1 MNQTYETKNYTLYSF
16 DKPKKLS
23 RSEEIKIWHEVVKQK
38 KYWTFI
44 KQYTALIYY
53 MIKVVLNNR
62 NKTLADDVIDL
73 LYIKILDHLLKN
85 ALGKWTYKKNDGCRL
100 STWVASITKNKTMDY
115 LKKRDIYIQTGID
128 DIQSIDALDTNEDE
142 YRLDKFL
149 FDNKVFSSLN
159 IEKMIDF
166 ENKRKLMMD
175 AVKKLP
181 DIEKDIIL
189 YHLEGMK
196 NPKIAEELGLTP
208 KRVASLKNKA
218 TNTIIE
224 IINKF

>member
-1 MNQTYETKNYTLYSF
+1 MNQTYETKNYTPYSL

-23 RSEEIKIWHEVVKQK
+23 RSEEIEIWHEVVNQK
-38 KYWTFI
+38 KYWNFT

-53 MIKVVLNNR
+53 MINKVLNER
-62 NKTLADDVIDL
+62 NKTLADHVIDL
-73 LYIKILDHLLKN
+73 LYIKILNHLLEK
-85 ALGKWTYKKNDGCRL
+85 ALRKWNPKKKGACSL
-100 STWVASITKNKTMDY
+100 STWVAFITKNKTKDY
-115 LKKRDIYIQTGID
+115 LKKRDIYIQTGLD

-149 FDNKVFSSLN
+149 FDNNVFNSLE

-166 ENKRKLMMD
+166 ENKRQLMMD

-189 YHLEGMK
+189 YDLEGMK
-196 NPKIAEELGLTP
+196 NPIIAKKLGITP
-208 KRVASLKNKA
+208 KRVASLKHKA
-218 TNTIIE
+218 TNTIKE